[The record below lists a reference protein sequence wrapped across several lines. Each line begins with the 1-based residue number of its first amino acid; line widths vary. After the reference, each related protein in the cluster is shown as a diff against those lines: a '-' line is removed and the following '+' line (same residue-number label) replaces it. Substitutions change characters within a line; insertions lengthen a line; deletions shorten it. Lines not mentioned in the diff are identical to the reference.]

1 MAMKKEEMIE
11 AKKLNPVDF
20 LAKVLEAE
28 KHTDHICWKCKYLKW
43 VLKGSGFPPAD
54 IIGWCKKIHWPH
66 YWSISEM
73 DVIKKCYAFEAKS

>member
-43 VLKGSGFPPAD
+43 VLEGLRFSPGRHHRLVQENPLAPLLVHLGNGCD
-54 IIGWCKKIHWPH
+54 
-66 YWSISEM
+66 
-73 DVIKKCYAFEAKS
+73 

>member
-43 VLKGSGFPPAD
+43 VLKGSGFPPGGHHRLVQENPLAPLLVHLGNGCD
-54 IIGWCKKIHWPH
+54 
-66 YWSISEM
+66 
-73 DVIKKCYAFEAKS
+73 